1 MNGGWNTMITK
12 SIKNYIATDNSKE
25 IRKKK
30 LSMVIKWP
38 KIFSK
43 SATMLSQIIKMK
55 TNSKL
60 QA

>member
-1 MNGGWNTMITK
+1 MITK